1 MIQSM
6 TISEYAAYQRE
17 MGERVV
23 ESGGVYW
30 RRVRPFFYRP
40 LVPWQALD
48 PALVKP
54 PWPARF
60 GAWQF
65 VVTDGQLANSKM
77 GFLVYTDADKYS
89 PDALER
95 AHRRQVRTAMKH
107 FNVRPLERAEEL
119 MSAYEAYLDFQRRT
133 RYQYR
138 ADRVCREGFDEWAE
152 SVFRHPKALV
162 LGAFAREQ
170 IEAVAVC
177 QRVGAVL
184 IYASFFSCES
194 ASSLHIGSLMLHVVR
209 TIAAESGNVRYVF
222 AGMRKAGSQRRIDEF
237 HLQRGCQIIVEPAWC
252 ELHPAAKI
260 MLRLI
265 VPGRLDQL
273 FGKTWERQHI
283 VPATATL
290 AVCPAMVDTP
300 KS

>member
-1 MIQSM
+1 MMESM
-6 TISEYAAYQRE
+6 TIAEYAAYQRD

-40 LVPWQALD
+40 LVPWQALE
-48 PALVKP
+48 PATVKP
-54 PWPARF
+54 PRLAHF
-60 GAWQF
+60 GGWQF

-89 PDALER
+89 LDSLER
-95 AHRRQVRTAMKH
+95 AHRRQVRSAMKH
-107 FNVRPLERAEEL
+107 FEVRALGHAEEL
-119 MSAYEAYLDFQRRT
+119 KSAYEVYLDFQSRT

-138 ADRVCREGFDEWAE
+138 ADRVRRARFNEWAE
-152 SVFRHPKALV
+152 SVFRHPKVLV
-162 LGAFAREQ
+162 LGAFMREQ

-177 QRVGAVL
+177 QRVGATL
-184 IYASFFSCES
+184 LYASFFSCES
-194 ASSLHIGSLMLHVVR
+194 ASSLNVGSLMLHVVR
-209 TIAAESGNVRYVF
+209 TIAAESGNVRFVF
-222 AGMRKAGSQRRIDEF
+222 AGMIKTGSQRCIDEF
-237 HLQRGCQIIVEPAWC
+237 HLQRGCQVIVQPAWC
-252 ELHPAAKI
+252 EVHPAARI

-273 FGKTWERQHI
+273 FGKTWERQHV
-283 VPATATL
+283 VPATAPL
-290 AVCPAMVDTP
+290 AVCPAMVDTH